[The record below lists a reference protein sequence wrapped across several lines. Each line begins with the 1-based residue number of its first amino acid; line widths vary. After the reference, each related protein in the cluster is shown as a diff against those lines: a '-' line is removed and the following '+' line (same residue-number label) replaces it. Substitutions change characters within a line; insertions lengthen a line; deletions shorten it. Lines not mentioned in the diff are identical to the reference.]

1 MWSRVRRA
9 RLTFA
14 EGDIAEAIV
23 LSDDPD
29 TDLALLSAAPPP
41 GTSAARLGDAKVLR
55 RGHLVVARDE
65 LAGGSTC
72 RRTAADVIILIGGA
86 VLTPSIARP
95 VVSAQKGGAGK

>member
-65 LAGGSTC
+65 LAG
-72 RRTAADVIILIGGA
+72 AATIAPPGLWRWTVAALAGA
-86 VLTPSIARP
+86 QPP
-95 VVSAQKGGAGK
+95 M